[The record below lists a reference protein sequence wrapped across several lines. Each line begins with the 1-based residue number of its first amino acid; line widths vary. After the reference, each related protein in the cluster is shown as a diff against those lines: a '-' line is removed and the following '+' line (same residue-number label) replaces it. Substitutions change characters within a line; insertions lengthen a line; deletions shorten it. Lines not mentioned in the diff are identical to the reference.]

1 MQVDKKVSFSNA
13 NHVSQNYTF
22 ALYIFMCIVDFI
34 LWLMI
39 GLYINYVIPSEFG
52 LTKHPCFCIKWKWRH
67 RQRDNDV
74 AQHDETD
81 DSLINSDIDENKD
94 LEDLGTPTDVGYR
107 FMQIVNANTNNG
119 REAELISAQKGQ
131 KELQDYYLL
140 EYRVKLGED
149 LYRHNLASVATK
161 NGKLYTFNISSTESR
176 WQKVQ
181 QLFTTVAKSFTVS

>member
-1 MQVDKKVSFSNA
+1 MLKSVISICLIILTFTLSACSSSASGLNRFSDAIDGYQFYYPNGWAEVNVQNNKSGVDVVYRDIIQEGENLS
-13 NHVSQNYTF
+13 
-22 ALYIFMCIVDFI
+22 
-34 LWLMI
+34 
-39 GLYINYVIPSEFG
+39 VI
-52 LTKHPCFCIKWKWRH
+52 I
-67 RQRDNDV
+67 
-74 AQHDETD
+74 
-81 DSLINSDIDENKD
+81 SDIDENKD